1 MNKSEERVRY
11 VKKLFIPFI
20 ILSFSIFNNVYAY
33 TMPVGIPD
41 SSIDFTQDA
50 PQRPDDWSE
59 EIPGYYYIDAQ
70 NGSTSVTYG
79 SETTPRK
86 SLPTNPVPAGSY
98 IEIAG
103 EFSISSY
110 KILEVNGTDDI
121 WVANTSGPVWITQSE
136 VTPGVITGG
145 RLILTGEN
153 VFITNLNF
161 KEGGKPQVGSPTE
174 GYDIKNIVIRDSDI
188 AGSNLAGTGLAIN
201 RATNAIIYNNTIHDF
216 GDIYTTIDEDA
227 HVINIGTY
235 NNNIWVLSNK
245 QHTASGAGLQ
255 VLGDS
260 ETTSNIFVGDNEVYN
275 VRQSGI
281 WLKGGKN
288 VVFSSNYVHD
298 IIDTAWSVSKGMGAQ
313 YVPDG
318 LWMINNHIEGAEY
331 GIRIASTSATDFA
344 QNIYIIGNV
353 IHNISE
359 KSEVGYVGS
368 SNNWQTTGIHIVGGT
383 EIWIYNNLIFDAPNG
398 VISSS
403 QLASLHIKNNII
415 FDLTNSQET
424 GNYGRSIWSEFVS
437 KLGDTIELTN
447 NYFDDH
453 MLVEQA
459 GKSYFSI
466 AEVES
471 QGGINNYSETQYLSD
486 TELENIINNK
496 SITGYDSTAITDMGT
511 DISAITE
518 TLYSTIFTNVTSQ
531 LDTDILGMQRTQGNN
546 IDIGPFETS
555 GTASTVSSSAPAS
568 PTILDI
574 IQVEI
579 STE

>member
-1 MNKSEERVRY
+1 MNTSEERVRY

-20 ILSFSIFNNVYAY
+20 IWSFSMFNNVYAY

-41 SSIDFTQDA
+41 SNIDFTQDA

-70 NGSTSVTYG
+70 NGSTSATYG
-79 SETTPRK
+79 SETTPKK
-86 SLPTNPVPAGSY
+86 SLPHSFTAGSY

-103 EFSISSY
+103 TLELSGSY
-110 KILEVNGTDDI
+110 VVRVSGTDTSWI
-121 WVANTSGPVWITQSE
+121 ANESGPVWFTQSAL
-136 VTPGVITGG
+136 TDGTITGG
-145 RLILTGEN
+145 RLTLAGSN
-153 VFITNLNF
+153 VFITDLNF
-161 KEGGKPQVGSPTE
+161 KEGGKPQIGSPTS
-174 GYDIKNIVIRDSDI
+174 GYDIENVVIRNSNI
-188 AGSNLAGTGLAIN
+188 SGSNLSGTGLSIN
-201 RATNAIIYNNTIHDF
+201 RATNAIVYNNTIHDF
-216 GDIYTTIDEDA
+216 GDINSLEDEDA
-227 HVINIGTY
+227 HVINIGI
-235 NNNIWVLSNK
+235 NNNNVWVLSNV

-298 IIDTAWSVSKGMGAQ
+298 IIDTSWSVSKGMGAQ
-313 YVPDG
+313 YEPDG
-318 LWMINNHIEGAEY
+318 LWMINNHIAGAEY
-331 GIRIASTSATDFA
+331 GIRIASSNTTDFD

-359 KSEVGYVGS
+359 KSGIGYVGG
-368 SNNWQTTGIHIVGGT
+368 SNSWQSAAIHLVGGT
-383 EIWIYNNLIFDAPNG
+383 ETWIYNNLMFNAPNG
-398 VISSS
+398 VTSSS
-403 QLASLHIKNNII
+403 KSPVHIKNNII

-424 GNYGRSIWSEFVS
+424 GNYGRSIWTEFVS
-437 KLGDTIELTN
+437 TLGGDIELTN

-453 MLVEQA
+453 IIVQQ
-459 GKSYFSI
+459 GSKSYSSI
-466 AEVES
+466 TEVES
-471 QGGINNYSETQYLSD
+471 QGGINNISTTQFLSNL
-486 TELENIINNK
+486 ELEDIMNNK
-496 SITGYDSTAITDMGT
+496 SIAGYDLTKIIDLGT
-511 DISAITE
+511 DVTAVTE
-518 TLYSTIFTNVTSQ
+518 TLYSTTFTDVTKQ
-531 LDTDILGMQRTQGNN
+531 LDTDILGIQRTQGSN
-546 IDIGPFETS
+546 IDIGPFETD
-555 GTASTVSSSAPAS
+555 GTGTPASSSVPVS